1 MRIVFIGTGEIGVP
15 TLSALL
21 KSEHEVV
28 GVVTQ
33 PDKPAGRDQ
42 HIEAP
47 SIKKALAGTKMPPN
61 PPQAGSSFNPNSV
74 LTGSK
79 PQEGAGRPSRLQQLA
94 GLQALRGSISQ
105 PARIKDRESI
115 EQIRAFTP
123 DVIVVMAY
131 GQILPRNVL
140 EIPTTACLN
149 LHASLLPRHRGAAPI
164 QASIAAGDQETGI
177 TVMYMNEGLDT
188 GDILLQ
194 RKIDILPNDTGGSLH
209 DRLAQI
215 APEALLES
223 LRMLASGSTPRIPQ
237 ENALATYAPKLNRE
251 AGRIDWSEPAE
262 TIERKIRAFN
272 PWPGAF
278 MRITTKSNEL
288 RLLKIFSAAIADLSG
303 APGEILGGE
312 NELIIAAGTGA
323 LFLGEVQLEGK
334 RRMSAEELLRGLK
347 VDRSLRGRC

>member
-21 KSEHEVV
+21 ESEHEVV

-42 HIEAP
+42 RIEAP
-47 SIKKALAGTKMPPN
+47 PIKKGLAGTKMPI
-61 PPQAGSSFNPNSV
+61 
-74 LTGSK
+74 L
-79 PQEGAGRPSRLQQLA
+79 
-94 GLQALRGSISQ
+94 Q

-115 EQIRAFTP
+115 EQIRALTP

-140 EIPTTACLN
+140 EIPPTACLN

-164 QASIAAGDQETGI
+164 QAAIATGDQETGI
-177 TVMYMNEGLDT
+177 TVMYMSEDLDT

-194 RKIDILPNDTGGSLH
+194 RKIDILPADTGGSLH

-215 APEALLES
+215 APESLLES
-223 LRMLASGSTPRIPQ
+223 LPMLAGGSAPRIPQ

-278 MRITTKSNEL
+278 MRITTKTNEP
-288 RLLKIFSAAIADLSG
+288 RTLKIFSAAIVDFSG

-312 NELIIAAGTGA
+312 NELIIAAGTAA
-323 LFLGEVQLEGK
+323 LSLDEVQLEGK
-334 RRMSAEELLRGLK
+334 RRMSAAEFLRGAK
-347 VDRSLRGRC
+347 VDRPLRAR